1 MTDEETPEP
10 ASIEPNEISADP
22 EAAEE
27 GAIPDALQQIVDQ
40 YVSNEARQSERER
53 ALNEFRLAVQD
64 DPSILTASTCFA
76 EMNPP
81 AAVPISFI
89 EVEAPATLP
98 EVSMFLHI
106 FFLLRLEYGLILFF
120 YSSGRH
126 L

>member
-10 ASIEPNEISADP
+10 AAIEPNEISADP
-22 EAAEE
+22 DAAEE
-27 GAIPDALQQIVDQ
+27 GTIPDALQQIVDQ

-81 AAVPISFI
+81 AAVLVSFI

-98 EVSMFLHI
+98 EVSMLFAICFLHI
-106 FFLLRLEYGLILFF
+106 FFLFLL
-120 YSSGRH
+120 
-126 L
+126 